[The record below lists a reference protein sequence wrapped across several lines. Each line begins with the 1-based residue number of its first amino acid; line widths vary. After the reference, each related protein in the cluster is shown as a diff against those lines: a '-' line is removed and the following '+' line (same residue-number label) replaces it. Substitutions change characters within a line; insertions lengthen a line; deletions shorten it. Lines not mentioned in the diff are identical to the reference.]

1 MNRPSA
7 LLGHPSLLVGGT
19 LTGTIVAV
27 ALVALVW
34 TPRSPTAMA
43 VAERLQG
50 PSWRHL
56 LGTDPFGRDVLSQ
69 LMVGAS
75 TSFAIAMTAIGLAVV
90 VGTALGL
97 FAAARPGSIP
107 SALVMRI
114 ADFAFAFP
122 VVLTAMLIAA
132 IREPGAINVVLAVG
146 LFNVPVFV
154 RLTRGTALQVTALDF
169 VAAARLAGVGEVRI
183 FLREVLPN
191 IIGPIVVQATIQ
203 FALAI
208 LAEAGLSYLGLG
220 VRPPNPS
227 WGRMLAEAQTYMGR
241 QPGLAVF
248 PGLAVALSVIGLNLL
263 GDGLGDLL
271 DPKRRSRPA
280 SR

>member
-1 MNRPSA
+1 MGRPVS
-7 LLGHPSLLVGGT
+7 LRKHPSLLIGGV
-19 LTGTIVAV
+19 LTGGIAAV

-50 PSWRHL
+50 PSARHL
-56 LGTDPFGRDVLSQ
+56 FGTDAFGRDVLSQ

-75 TSFAIAMTAIGLAVV
+75 TSFAIALAAIGLALAI
-90 VGTALGL
+90 GTVLGL
-97 FAAARPGSIP
+97 WAASRAGTLAST
-107 SALVMRI
+107 AVMRI
-114 ADFAFAFP
+114 SDFAFAFP
-122 VVLTAMLIAA
+122 VVLTAMLVAA
-132 IREPGAINVVLAVG
+132 IREPGAMNVVLAVA

-154 RLTRGTALQVTALDF
+154 RLVRGAALQVSALDF
-169 VAAARLAGVGEVRI
+169 VAAARLAGLGEARI
-183 FLREVLPN
+183 LFSEILPN
-191 IIGPIVVQATIQ
+191 LLGPIVVQATIQ

-248 PGLAVALSVIGLNLL
+248 PGLAIAISVIGLNLL
-263 GDGLGDLL
+263 GDGLRDLL
-271 DPKRRSRPA
+271 DPKRRPTPSG
-280 SR
+280 